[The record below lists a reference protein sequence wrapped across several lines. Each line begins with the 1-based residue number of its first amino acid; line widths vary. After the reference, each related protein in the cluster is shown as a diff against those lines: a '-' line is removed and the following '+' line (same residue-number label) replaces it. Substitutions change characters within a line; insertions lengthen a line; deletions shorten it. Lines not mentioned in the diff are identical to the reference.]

1 MMKIIKTET
10 DYEAALERIEEL
22 MDTAPGTPEEDEL
35 DVLALL
41 VETYEKKQ
49 YPIGMPEPVEAIL
62 FFMDQQGLSNADM
75 VTYLGSPSKVSE
87 VLNGKRGLSKTMIK
101 NLVEGLGIPAEIL
114 LEVSPAVNAMG
125 YVSAFHEYLISAKQ
139 DVDHF
144 IPYAEQV
151 CRSSYDA
158 KADYASAMAA

>member
-1 MMKIIKTET
+1 MMKIIKTEA

-22 MDTAPGTPEEDEL
+22 MDAVPGTPEEDEL

-49 YPIGMPEPVEAIL
+49 YPIGMPDPVEAIL
-62 FFMDQQGLSNADM
+62 FFMDQQGLTNADM

-87 VLNGKRGLSKTMIK
+87 VLNEKRGLSKTMIK

-114 LEVSPAVNAMG
+114 LEVSPSESAMG
-125 YVSAFHEYLISAKQ
+125 YVSAFHEYLVSAKQ
-139 DVDHF
+139 DIDHF
-144 IPYAEQV
+144 IPCVEQV
-151 CRSSYDA
+151 CRSNYDA
-158 KADYASAMAA
+158 KADYAKDMVA

>member
-1 MMKIIKTET
+1 MMKVIKTET

-22 MDTAPGTPEEDEL
+22 MDAAPGTPEEDEL

-41 VETYEKKQ
+41 VETYEIKQ
-49 YPIGMPEPVEAIL
+49 YPIGMPDPVEAIL

-114 LEVSPAVNAMG
+114 LEVSSSVSAMG

-139 DVDHF
+139 DIDHF
-144 IPYAEQV
+144 IPCAEQV
-151 CRSSYDA
+151 CRSNYDPT
-158 KADYASAMAA
+158 ADYASAMVA